1 MSRPSSSRESASQS
15 TITAIEPASA
25 PSISAVETSCT
36 PKRRPFDEVHPKD
49 QQIKQTKR
57 LCIEANWRCDILDA
71 VPAEFRPKVEK
82 KKGSKVRVGDPDS
95 HDEHWWNWSVEFL
108 KSIDELSSMTV
119 HDHDHAYNLLKVEVE
134 ARHMNPKSP
143 QRRIL
148 ELLLGDVQ
156 RVLEEVRTRLAE
168 ANTQNSIH
176 NDSMFGVN
184 HQQLL
189 IEPQQPTLNPYA
201 QYQSEYA
208 NAKRLKAAPS
218 TPSYSPITDSG
229 TSAGYT
235 HDGTP
240 SHAAR
245 DTRAFSSSDQS
256 RAYGSTAARPQIL
269 PATTRAPTS
278 YSREDWR
285 ADLAAA
291 ENLRAKAKRL
301 RAEAAKFEA
310 EAAEMEAAAREL
322 REQAE

>member
-1 MSRPSSSRESASQS
+1 MSHPSSSREPASAAS
-15 TITAIEPASA
+15 ITAIEPTSA
-25 PSISAVETSCT
+25 PSISAVEASWT

-49 QQIKQTKR
+49 QQIKHTKK

-82 KKGSKVRVGDPDS
+82 KKGSKVRVGDPDI
-95 HDEHWWNWSVEFL
+95 HDEHWWNWSVELL
-108 KSIDELSSMTV
+108 KSIDELSSMTT

-176 NDSMFGVN
+176 NDSMFGMN
-184 HQQLL
+184 NQQLL
-189 IEPQQPTLNPYA
+189 IEPQPTVNPYA

-208 NAKRLKAAPS
+208 TAKRLKAAPS
-218 TPSYSPITDSG
+218 TPSYSPITDPG

-245 DTRAFSSSDQS
+245 DTLAFSSSDQS
-256 RAYGSTAARPQIL
+256 RAYGGTAARPQIL

-278 YSREDWR
+278 YSQEDWR
-285 ADLAAA
+285 ADMGAA
-291 ENLRAKAKRL
+291 EQLKAKAKRL

-310 EAAEMEAAAREL
+310 EAAEMEAAAQEL